1 MTQPQPTF
9 VRSYAQI
16 DLTEKAQVWDEQG
29 EIRTLSIACERA
41 LTLYLNKR
49 EIVTLMTLGAEP
61 EALVLGY
68 LRNQGMIAGLDKL
81 TAVQVDWEVEAAV
94 VVAEKDPDLDEKLS
108 HKTVTTGCGQG
119 TQYGALMAD
128 LDSIQ
133 LTQFPVFQSAIYQ
146 LLSVLNHHN
155 DTYQSAGAVHGC
167 ALCSISSHPQDSA
180 RVLAF
185 SEDVGRHNAVDTLAG
200 KQWLESIT
208 AEQMVFYTTGRLT
221 SEMVIK
227 VARMGISVLL
237 SRSGVTEMGLKLAQK
252 LGIMLIARAK
262 GRHFLIYTGQDRFTW
277 DQKPSAKPDAA
288 QVSAQLE
295 AARANRLKV

>member
-133 LTQFPVFQSAIYQ
+133 LTQFPVCQSAIYQ

-277 DQKPSAKPDAA
+277 DQKPSVKPDAA
-288 QVSAQLE
+288 QVSAHLE